1 MNNVVP
7 ISTAIVPL
15 NEVQAKFALLN
26 LGGEVRVVSLAEI
39 EATLNGTREGSISMY
54 KTADGKLLIM
64 RFIETLAVSSKPANV
79 VEEFK
84 HSPRTRVYDALAFSP
99 LPMPP
104 TTLNFWVGSTVV
116 PSKGDWNVIYDYLR
130 DIVCD
135 GDLQKLEYFLNFVAH
150 MLQHPEKKPGVMP
163 VLLGG
168 EGTGKGTLFQL
179 LQALWTRT
187 SLLVSNI
194 DDVVG
199 QFNAAI
205 ERKFIIF
212 MDEAMF
218 SGDRKAQDRL
228 KSMITET
235 TVTVEQ
241 KYQPSRTIASYH
253 RFIAASNHQ
262 HFAQVSSDD
271 RRFLFLRVSEARKK
285 DYAYWAK
292 IHRAIEDPLVVSALA
307 YDLGARDL
315 TNFNFRDRPATVEH
329 MEQKLRSL
337 TGFERYWFE
346 VLQDGSFGLDVGFP
360 VTLPWGGPC
369 FVATLALIRWCKA
382 DSRGVKQYASPQQS
396 EIKKLLRK
404 VCCSAVVDR
413 KMFEGRQ
420 QRGFV
425 LPSLFTARAEFAL
438 AMGGDIDWGDQ
449 DG

>member
-15 NEVQAKFALLN
+15 REVQAEFALLN
-26 LGGEVRVVSLAEI
+26 LGGEIRVVSLAEI

-64 RFIETLAVSSKPANV
+64 RFIETLAVSSKPAHV

-84 HSPRTRVYDALAFSP
+84 HSPHTRVYDALAFSP
-99 LPMPP
+99 LPTPAA
-104 TTLNFWVGSTVV
+104 TLNFWVGSTVV
-116 PSKGDWNVIYDYLR
+116 PSKGDWSVIRDYLQEV
-130 DIVCD
+130 VCD
-135 GDLQKLEYFLNFVAH
+135 GDLKKFEYLLNFVAH
-150 MLQHPEKKPGVMP
+150 MLQHPDKKPGVML

-179 LQALWTRT
+179 LNALWTRT

-228 KSMITET
+228 KSMITEA

-271 RRFLFLRVSEARKK
+271 RRFLFLRVSEQRKK

-292 IHRAIEDPLVVSALA
+292 VHRAIEDPLVISALA
-307 YDLGARDL
+307 YDLSTRDL
-315 TNFNFRDRPATVEH
+315 TDFNIRDRPGTVEH

-346 VLQDGSFGLDVGFP
+346 VLHDGSFGSDNNP
-360 VTLPWGGPC
+360 RIILPWSGPC
-369 FVATLALIRWCKA
+369 FVATAALVGGYKGDA
-382 DSRGVKQYASPQQS
+382 RGVQKYQSFQQQDVGRS
-396 EIKKLLRK
+396 LLK
-404 VCCSAVVDR
+404 ICPSAMVARRQVD
-413 KMFEGRQ
+413 GRQ
-420 QRGFV
+420 QRGFE
-425 LPSLFTARAEFAL
+425 LPSLSAARAEFAA
-438 AMGGDIDWGDQ
+438 AMGGDVDWGDQ